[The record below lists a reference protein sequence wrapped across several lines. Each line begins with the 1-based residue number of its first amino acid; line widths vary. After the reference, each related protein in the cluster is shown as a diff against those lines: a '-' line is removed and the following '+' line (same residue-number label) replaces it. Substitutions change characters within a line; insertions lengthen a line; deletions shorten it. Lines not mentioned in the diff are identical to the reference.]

1 MRTLVAMMLVAAA
14 CGGPKAK
21 QESALVP
28 EGSDT
33 SATCCCKT
41 IPQTAEKE
49 IVPNYAMSGRMEC
62 STQKG
67 ECVDDVQCNGQG
79 SNASGEP
86 TGGDNGGN
94 PPGTGG
100 TGNPPPPPDL
110 PPSGN

>member
-1 MRTLVAMMLVAAA
+1 M
-14 CGGPKAK
+14 
-21 QESALVP
+21 P

-67 ECVDDVQCNGQG
+67 ECVDDIQCNGSQNP
-79 SNASGEP
+79 NAGTGDNP
-86 TGGDNGGN
+86 GGDNGGN